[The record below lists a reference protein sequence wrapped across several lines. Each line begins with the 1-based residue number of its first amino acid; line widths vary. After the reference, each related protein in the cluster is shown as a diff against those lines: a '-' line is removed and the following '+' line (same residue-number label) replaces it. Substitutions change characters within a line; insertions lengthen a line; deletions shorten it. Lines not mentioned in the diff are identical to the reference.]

1 MIPKDD
7 LIAYL
12 IDEGVVKNQ
21 ESRKDEFYEGYS
33 LLNRLE
39 DVRLLE
45 SIDDDSAI
53 KMHDLSETWSSKHIK
68 STFQS

>member
-1 MIPKDD
+1 VIPKDD